1 MLCPRYTPE
10 PFLSTGRRM
19 LYFNS
24 EDTPQVRRF
33 SNWHHPSFKFLPQ
46 SGAMAVQPHHSGGV
60 RNSGN
65 LFYTMPYA
73 PAGET
78 HVINKENNNEKQ
90 TIHYRRGG
98 S

>member
-1 MLCPRYTPE
+1 MCRYTVSSLCAGAVFANRP
-10 PFLSTGRRM
+10 GM
-19 LYFNS
+19 LYSCS
-24 EDTPQVRRF
+24 EDILQVWQL
-33 SNWHHPSFKFLPQ
+33 SNSHYPSFKFLPQ

-90 TIHYRRGG
+90 TIHY
-98 S
+98 